1 MLELRN
7 TPIANDKSPAEY
19 AFGHQLR
26 SIIPVHQ
33 NQLKVRSIDDED
45 FKSNWQKSKKKQAV
59 YYNKHSKNLKELCD
73 GETVRVLK
81 ENKWKPAIVEAKT
94 LRPRSYVVKTE
105 DGKAFRRNR
114 IRSND
119 EKEPLHHSND
129 DNSDDEVEIMQK
141 QDGAKQHNAENEN
154 IPNENNGNNEDKNE
168 DE

>member
-1 MLELRN
+1 MGNNNPTMLELHN
-7 TPIANDKSPAEY
+7 TPIANGKSPAEY

-33 NQLKVRSIDDED
+33 NQLKVRSSDDEH

-73 GETVRVLK
+73 GERVRVLK

-94 LRPRSYVVKTE
+94 RHPRSYVVKTE
-105 DGKAFRRNR
+105 DGKALRRNR
-114 IRSND
+114 SHIRIND
-119 EKEPLHHSND
+119 EKEHLHLSND

-141 QDGAKQHNAENEN
+141 NRWS
-154 IPNENNGNNEDKNE
+154 
-168 DE
+168 